1 MLEINNI
8 DFSYGSSKILFDL
21 SMSANSGSVTCI
33 LGRNGVGKSTLL
45 KTIMGIDDSSD
56 AFVINTDG
64 AFDATL
70 ANNSFSID
78 TNHNVIIAG
87 GLSISG

>member
-45 KTIMGIDDSSD
+45 KTIMG
-56 AFVINTDG
+56 NMCTKNKP
-64 AFDATL
+64 L
-70 ANNSFSID
+70 LLRNK
-78 TNHNVIIAG
+78 
-87 GLSISG
+87 LISC